1 MTDLVKIKDRDG
13 LYRDMSSGAVINT
26 NTAEYLNYM
35 RKRNASNEV
44 KNLTQQN
51 TQEIKELKNDLAEI
65 KQLLV
70 ALINK
75 ET

>member
-1 MTDLVKIKDRDG
+1 MTNLVKIKDRDG

-35 RKRNASNEV
+35 RKRNASNQV
-44 KNLTQQN
+44 KNLTEQN

>member
-26 NTAEYLNYM
+26 NTAEYLNFM

>member
-26 NTAEYLNYM
+26 NTAEYLNYI
-35 RKRNASNEV
+35 RKRNASNQA

>member
-35 RKRNASNEV
+35 RKRNASNQV

-51 TQEIKELKNDLAEI
+51 TQEIQELKNDLAEI

>member
-1 MTDLVKIKDRDG
+1 MNYVKIKDRDG

-26 NTAEYLNYM
+26 NTSEYLNFM
-35 RKRNASNEV
+35 RKRNSSNEV